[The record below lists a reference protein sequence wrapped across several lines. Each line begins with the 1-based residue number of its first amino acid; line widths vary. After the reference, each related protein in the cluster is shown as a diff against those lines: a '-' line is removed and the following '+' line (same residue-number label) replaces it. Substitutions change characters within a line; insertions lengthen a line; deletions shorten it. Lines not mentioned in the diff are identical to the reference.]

1 MTTLPP
7 HVVVLHRWRD
17 HYAEY
22 ARYLDHRMHAVT
34 YVSTDVGVES
44 LPSAA
49 RQVVVVPA
57 TDDVDVVSG
66 VVRAL
71 AERNGAPERIVAL
84 KEDDLLVAARLRAEW
99 GCPGPTV
106 AETTPFRDKLAM
118 CRAVAE
124 AGIDVPVFAPAD
136 RRGDVLA
143 FAGAHGWPVVLK
155 PRAGSSSAGV
165 VVMRGEHDLP
175 ATVSGAMA
183 QVYSPGSVH
192 HVDGLFDGSALAT
205 WKVSRYLGGC
215 LEFRSGVPL
224 GSVEIDGSD
233 FHAMVGAFA
242 QRVLGALTAQ
252 PTVFHLELFADRDGF
267 RFLEVG
273 ARAGGAEIPFLWRE
287 LHGYDLNEAA
297 FHIAM
302 GERPP
307 TPAPVAAD
315 SSVGGWLIVPAPA
328 ERPCRIE
335 RSTPMLGSVPEL
347 YAEVVPEE
355 GDLLPAADA
364 YYEHVGG
371 RFRFRGTS
379 TAAVAAAVAK
389 VAAEYRISGGALG
402 S

>member
-1 MTTLPP
+1 MTTLP

-17 HYAEY
+17 RYAEY
-22 ARYLDHRMHAVT
+22 ASYLDHRIHAVT
-34 YVSTDVGVES
+34 YISTDVGVES
-44 LPSAA
+44 LPATA
-49 RQVVVVPA
+49 REVVVVPA

-66 VVRAL
+66 VVGAL
-71 AERNGAPERIVAL
+71 AERNGPPERIVAL
-84 KEDDLLVAARLRAEW
+84 KEDDLLVAAQLRAEW

-118 CRAVAE
+118 CRAVAD
-124 AGIDVPVFAPAD
+124 AGVDVPVFAPAD
-136 RRGDVLA
+136 APSDLLA

-165 VVMRGEHDLP
+165 VVLQRQQDLP
-175 ATVSGAMA
+175 ATVSGAMVQA
-183 QVYSPGSVH
+183 YNPGAVH
-192 HVDGLFDGSALAT
+192 HVDGVFDGSALAT
-205 WKVSRYLGGC
+205 WKVSRYLGSC
-215 LEFRSGVPL
+215 LGFRAGVPL
-224 GSVEIDGSD
+224 GSVEIDD
-233 FHAMVGAFA
+233 DDLHAVVGAFA
-242 QRVLGALTAQ
+242 GRVLRALTAQ
-252 PTVFHLELFADRDGF
+252 PAVFHLELFADRDEF

-273 ARAGGAEIPFLWRE
+273 ARAGGAEVPFLWRE

-307 TPAPVAAD
+307 PPAPVAVD

-335 RSTPMLGSVPEL
+335 RSIPMLGTVPEL

-355 GDLLPAADA
+355 GDVLPAADA

-379 TAAVAAAVAK
+379 TAAVAAAVSK
-389 VAAEYRISGGALG
+389 IAAEYRISGTVLG
-402 S
+402 L